1 MEGAAALTTVTII
14 FLITFEGAVLL
25 APFYIPLLR
34 RLKFGQT
41 IRYNGPQSHLKKQG
55 TPTIGALIFLTPL
68 IIVALVL
75 YFKGMAPKMIPLLWT
90 SVGFGFVGFLDDL
103 IKIVKKRKDGLRA
116 YQKMTLLFL
125 VSLAFV
131 FYITRKN
138 YVDNTIIIDF
148 FGYTKTFDLKWA
160 FIPFCILILLS
171 ATNAV
176 NLTDGLDGL
185 CAGSSFIVF
194 VLFAAVSILLCPD
207 DSVAYFSVAL
217 AGGLLGFLLFNF
229 NPAKVFMGD
238 TGSLAIGGAMG
249 ACAILLQRPLLL
261 VIAGLLFVI
270 EALSVILQVS
280 FFKITKGKRLFRMAP
295 IHHHFEL
302 CGWSERK
309 VVTIFWIFTL
319 LCCVLAYFSIR

>member
-1 MEGAAALTTVTII
+1 MTTVTII
-14 FLITFEGAVLL
+14 FLITFAGAVLL

-160 FIPFCILILLS
+160 FIPFCLLILHS

-229 NPAKVFMGD
+229 NPA
-238 TGSLAIGGAMG
+238 
-249 ACAILLQRPLLL
+249 
-261 VIAGLLFVI
+261 
-270 EALSVILQVS
+270 
-280 FFKITKGKRLFRMAP
+280 
-295 IHHHFEL
+295 
-302 CGWSERK
+302 
-309 VVTIFWIFTL
+309 
-319 LCCVLAYFSIR
+319 

>member
-1 MEGAAALTTVTII
+1 MTTKLTIAFLVT
-14 FLITFEGAVLL
+14 FAGAVLL

-41 IRYNGPQSHLKKQG
+41 IRYNGPQTHLKKQG
-55 TPTIGALIFLTPL
+55 TPTIGALIFITPL
-68 IIVALVL
+68 IIVSLVL
-75 YFKGMAPKMIPLLWT
+75 YFTDIAPQIIPLLWT
-90 SVGFGFVGFLDDL
+90 TVGFAFVGFLDDL
-103 IKIVKKRKDGLRA
+103 IKIIKKSKDGLKP
-116 YQKMTLLFL
+116 YQKMTLLFI

-131 FYITRKN
+131 FYITQKK
-138 YVDNTIIIDF
+138 YVDNSIILQF
-148 FGYTKTFDLKWA
+148 FGLNVSLNLSWV
-160 FIPFCILILLS
+160 FIPFCVLILLS
-171 ATNAV
+171 STNAV

-194 VLFAAVSILLCPD
+194 MLFAVISILLYPN
-207 DSVAYFSVAL
+207 DSVAYFTVAM
-217 AGGLLGFLLFNF
+217 AGGLLGFLLFNA

-238 TGSLAIGGAMG
+238 TGSLAIGGAIG
-249 ACAILLQRPLLL
+249 ACAIMLQRPLIIL
-261 VIAGLLFVI
+261 IAGAIFVI

-309 VVTIFWIFTL
+309 VVVVFWLFTIA
-319 LCCVLAYFSIR
+319 CCVLTFFSIK

>member
-1 MEGAAALTTVTII
+1 MTTVTII
-14 FLITFEGAVLL
+14 FLITFAGAVLL

-148 FGYTKTFDLKWA
+148 FGYTKTFDLKWV

-194 VLFAAVSILLCPD
+194 VLFAAVLS
-207 DSVAYFSVAL
+207 FSAL
-217 AGGLLGFLLFNF
+217 QADAEIVPGRR
-229 NPAKVFMGD
+229 K
-238 TGSLAIGGAMG
+238 
-249 ACAILLQRPLLL
+249 
-261 VIAGLLFVI
+261 
-270 EALSVILQVS
+270 EA
-280 FFKITKGKRLFRMAP
+280 
-295 IHHHFEL
+295 
-302 CGWSERK
+302 
-309 VVTIFWIFTL
+309 
-319 LCCVLAYFSIR
+319 

>member
-1 MEGAAALTTVTII
+1 MGIH
-14 FLITFEGAVLL
+14 
-25 APFYIPLLR
+25 P
-34 RLKFGQT
+34 
-41 IRYNGPQSHLKKQG
+41 
-55 TPTIGALIFLTPL
+55 
-68 IIVALVL
+68 VL
-75 YFKGMAPKMIPLLWT
+75 YSDSSFCNECRQPDRRPG
-90 SVGFGFVGFLDDL
+90 
-103 IKIVKKRKDGLRA
+103 
-116 YQKMTLLFL
+116 
-125 VSLAFV
+125 
-131 FYITRKN
+131 
-138 YVDNTIIIDF
+138 
-148 FGYTKTFDLKWA
+148 WA
-160 FIPFCILILLS
+160 W
-171 ATNAV
+171 
-176 NLTDGLDGL
+176 

>member
-1 MEGAAALTTVTII
+1 MTTNLTIV
-14 FLITFEGAVLL
+14 FLATLAGAVML

-41 IRYNGPQSHLKKQG
+41 IRYNGPQTHLKKQG
-55 TPTIGALIFLTPL
+55 TPTIGALIFITP
-68 IIVALVL
+68 IIVAALVM
-75 YFKGMAPKMIPLLWT
+75 YFLNIAPQIIPLLWT
-90 SVGFGFVGFLDDL
+90 TVGFAFVGFLDDL
-103 IKIVKKRKDGLRA
+103 IKILKKSKDGLKA
-116 YQKMTLLFL
+116 YQKMVLLFI

-131 FYITRKN
+131 FYISHKN
-138 YVDNTIIIDF
+138 YIDNSITIELF
-148 FGYTKTFDLKWA
+148 SWEKTIDLKWF
-160 FIPFCILILLS
+160 FIPFSVLILLS

-194 VLFAAVSILLCPD
+194 LLFAAISIVLKPN
-207 DSVAYFSVAL
+207 DSIAYFSVAM
-217 AGGLLGFLLFNF
+217 AGGLLGFLLFNA

-249 ACAILLQRPLLL
+249 ACAIMMQRPLIII
-261 VIAGLLFVI
+261 IAGLIFVI
-270 EALSVILQVS
+270 EALSVILQVGY
-280 FFKITKGKRLFRMAP
+280 FKLTKGKRLFRMAP

-309 VVTIFWIFTL
+309 VVIVFWIFTL
-319 LCCVLAYFSIR
+319 LCCVLTFLSIR

>member
-1 MEGAAALTTVTII
+1 MTTVTII
-14 FLITFEGAVLL
+14 LLIIFTGAVLL

>member
-1 MEGAAALTTVTII
+1 M
-14 FLITFEGAVLL
+14 
-25 APFYIPLLR
+25 
-34 RLKFGQT
+34 
-41 IRYNGPQSHLKKQG
+41 
-55 TPTIGALIFLTPL
+55 TPL
-68 IIVALVL
+68 IVVTLVL
-75 YFKGMAPKMIPLLWT
+75 YFKGMAPKVIPLLWT
-90 SVGFGFVGFLDDL
+90 TVGFGFVGFLDDL
-103 IKIVKKRKDGLRA
+103 IKIVKKRKDGLKA
-116 YQKMTLLFL
+116 YQKMTLLFV

-131 FYITRKN
+131 FYIAQKD
-138 YVDNTIIIDF
+138 YIDNTIVIDF
-148 FGYTKTFDLKWA
+148 FGYTKTFDLKWM

-194 VLFAAVSILLCPD
+194 VLFSVVAILFYPN
-207 DSVAYFSVAL
+207 DSVAYFAVAM

-261 VIAGLLFVI
+261 IIAGLLFVL

-280 FFKITKGKRLFRMAP
+280 FFKVTKGKRLFRMAP

-309 VVTIFWIFTL
+309 VVTVFWLFTL
-319 LCCVLAYFSIR
+319 LCCAIAYCSVH

>member
-1 MEGAAALTTVTII
+1 MTTNLTIAFLVT
-14 FLITFEGAVLL
+14 FAGAVML

-41 IRYNGPQSHLKKQG
+41 IRYNGPQTHLKKQG
-55 TPTIGALIFLTPL
+55 TPTIGALIFITPL
-68 IIVALVL
+68 IIVTITMYCLDI
-75 YFKGMAPKMIPLLWT
+75 APKIIPILWT
-90 SVGFGFVGFLDDL
+90 TVGFAFVGFLDDL
-103 IKIVKKRKDGLRA
+103 IKILKKSKDGLKA
-116 YQKMTLLFL
+116 YQKMALLFV

-131 FYITRKN
+131 FYISQKN
-138 YVDNTIIIDF
+138 YIDNSIVIEF
-148 FGYTKTFDLKWA
+148 FGWETSLNLSWF
-160 FIPFCILILLS
+160 FIPFSVLILLS

-194 VLFAAVSILLCPD
+194 MLFAIISILICPN
-207 DSVAYFSVAL
+207 DSVAYFSVAM
-217 AGGLLGFLLFNF
+217 AGGLLGFLLFNA

-249 ACAILLQRPLLL
+249 ACAIMLQRPLILIL
-261 VIAGLLFVI
+261 AGLIFVI
-270 EALSVILQVS
+270 EAVSVILQVG

-309 VVTIFWIFTL
+309 VVIVFWIFTL
-319 LCCVLAYFSIR
+319 FCCALTYFSMK

>member
-1 MEGAAALTTVTII
+1 MTTVTII
-14 FLITFEGAVLL
+14 FLITFAGAVLL

-68 IIVALVL
+68 IAVTLVL
-75 YFKGMAPKMIPLLWT
+75 YFKGMAPEVIPLLWT
-90 SVGFGFVGFLDDL
+90 TVGFGFVGFLDDL
-103 IKIVKKRKDGLRA
+103 IKIVKKRKDGLKA

-131 FYITRKN
+131 FYIAEKD
-138 YVDNTIIIDF
+138 YIDNTIVINF
-148 FGYTKTFDLKWA
+148 FGYAKTFDLKWA

-185 CAGSSFIVF
+185 CAGSSFVVF
-194 VLFAAVSILLCPD
+194 VLFSVVSILLCPN
-207 DSVAYFSVAL
+207 DSVAYFSVAM
-217 AGGLLGFLLFNF
+217 AGGLLGFLLFNA

-261 VIAGLLFVI
+261 IIAGFLFVI

-280 FFKITKGKRLFRMAP
+280 FFKITKGKRLFLMAP

-309 VVTIFWIFTL
+309 VVAVFWIFTL
-319 LCCVLAYFSIR
+319 LCCVLAYFSVR

>member
-1 MEGAAALTTVTII
+1 MTTVPII

>member
-1 MEGAAALTTVTII
+1 MTTITII
-14 FLITFEGAVLL
+14 FLITFAGAVLL

-41 IRYNGPQSHLKKQG
+41 IRYNGPQTHLKKQG

-68 IIVALVL
+68 VIVTFVL
-75 YFKGMAPKMIPLLWT
+75 YFKGMTPKAIPLLWT
-90 SVGFGFVGFLDDL
+90 TVGFGFVGFLDDL
-103 IKIVKKRKDGLRA
+103 IKIIKKRKDGLKA

-131 FYITRKN
+131 FYIAQKDYIDR
-138 YVDNTIIIDF
+138 TIVLEF
-148 FGYTKTFDLKWA
+148 FGHTGTFDLKWA

-194 VLFAAVSILLCPD
+194 VLFSVVALLLCPEP
-207 DSVAYFSVAL
+207 SVAYFSVAM

-238 TGSLAIGGAMG
+238 TGSLALGGAMG

-261 VIAGLLFVI
+261 IIPGLLFVI
-270 EALSVILQVS
+270 EALSVILQVV

-309 VVTIFWIFTL
+309 VVAVFWMFTL
-319 LCCVLAYFSIR
+319 LCCVLTYFCTK

>member
-1 MEGAAALTTVTII
+1 MTTNLTIV
-14 FLITFEGAVLL
+14 FLATLAGAVML

-41 IRYNGPQSHLKKQG
+41 IRYNGPQTHLKKQG
-55 TPTIGALIFLTPL
+55 TPTIGALIFITP
-68 IIVALVL
+68 IIVAALVM
-75 YFKGMAPKMIPLLWT
+75 YFLNIAPQIIPLLWT
-90 SVGFGFVGFLDDL
+90 TVGFAFVGFLDDL
-103 IKIVKKRKDGLRA
+103 IKILKKSKDGLKA
-116 YQKMTLLFL
+116 YQKMVLLFI

-131 FYITRKN
+131 FYISHKN
-138 YVDNTIIIDF
+138 YVDNSITIELF
-148 FGYTKTFDLKWA
+148 SWEKTIDLKWF
-160 FIPFCILILLS
+160 FIPFSVLILLS

-194 VLFAAVSILLCPD
+194 LLFAAISIVLKPN
-207 DSVAYFSVAL
+207 DSIAYFSVAM
-217 AGGLLGFLLFNF
+217 AGGLLGFLLFNA

-249 ACAILLQRPLLL
+249 ACAIMMQRPLIII
-261 VIAGLLFVI
+261 IAGLIFVI
-270 EALSVILQVS
+270 EALSVILQVGY
-280 FFKITKGKRLFRMAP
+280 FKLTKGKRLFRMAP

-309 VVTIFWIFTL
+309 VVIVFWIFTL
-319 LCCVLAYFSIR
+319 LCCVLTFLSIR

>member
-1 MEGAAALTTVTII
+1 
-14 FLITFEGAVLL
+14 
-25 APFYIPLLR
+25 
-34 RLKFGQT
+34 
-41 IRYNGPQSHLKKQG
+41 
-55 TPTIGALIFLTPL
+55 
-68 IIVALVL
+68 
-75 YFKGMAPKMIPLLWT
+75 MIPLLWT

-131 FYITRKN
+131 FYVTRKN

-148 FGYTKTFDLKWA
+148 FGYTKTFDLKWV

-207 DSVAYFSVAL
+207 DSVAYFSVAM

-249 ACAILLQRPLLL
+249 ACVILLQRPLLL
-261 VIAGLLFVI
+261 VIAGFLFVI

>member
-1 MEGAAALTTVTII
+1 MTTITII
-14 FLITFEGAVLL
+14 FLITFAGAVLL

-41 IRYNGPQSHLKKQG
+41 VRSNGPQTHLKKQG
-55 TPTIGALIFLTPL
+55 TPTIGALIFLTPIL
-68 IIVALVL
+68 IVTLVL
-75 YFKGMAPKMIPLLWT
+75 YFKGMAPQVIPLLWT
-90 SVGFGFVGFLDDL
+90 TIGFGFVGFLDDL
-103 IKIVKKRKDGLRA
+103 IIIVKKRKDGLKA

-131 FYITRKN
+131 FYIAKKGFI
-138 YVDNTIIIDF
+138 DNTIVLEF
-148 FGYTKTFDLKWA
+148 FGHVKTFDLKWA

-185 CAGSSFIVF
+185 CAGSSFVVF
-194 VLFAAVSILLCPD
+194 LLFSVVSILLCPN
-207 DSVAYFSVAL
+207 DSVAYFSVAM

-261 VIAGLLFVI
+261 ILAGLLFVI

-309 VVTIFWIFTL
+309 VVAIFWIFTM
-319 LCCVLAYFSIR
+319 LCCVLTYFSMK

>member
-1 MEGAAALTTVTII
+1 M
-14 FLITFEGAVLL
+14 
-25 APFYIPLLR
+25 
-34 RLKFGQT
+34 KFGQT

-68 IIVALVL
+68 IAVTLVL
-75 YFKGMAPKMIPLLWT
+75 YFKGIAPEVIPLLWT
-90 SVGFGFVGFLDDL
+90 TVGFGFVGFLDDL
-103 IKIVKKRKDGLRA
+103 IKIVKKRKDGLKA

-131 FYITRKN
+131 FYIAEKD
-138 YVDNTIIIDF
+138 YIDNTIVIDF
-148 FGYTKTFDLKWA
+148 FGYAKTFDLKWA

-185 CAGSSFIVF
+185 CAGSSFVVS
-194 VLFAAVSILLCPD
+194 VLFSVVSILLCPN
-207 DSVAYFSVAL
+207 DSVAYFSVAM
-217 AGGLLGFLLFNF
+217 AGGLLGFLLFNA

-261 VIAGLLFVI
+261 IIAGFLFVI

-280 FFKITKGKRLFRMAP
+280 FFKITKGKRLFLMAP

-309 VVTIFWIFTL
+309 VVAVFWIFTL
-319 LCCVLAYFSIR
+319 LCCVLAYFSVR